1 MKVSDRLWANYS
13 NVRVTRWVKCVV
25 ASTNRFKNWLWVRFG
40 IFVKNLTL
48 LFKWWSLGLL
58 VYPMRCWTRN
68 FILGIWVLLQA
79 LVLWYCRT
87 KTNLFFINLPTNLL
101 LNIFENRTK
110 SRIVRII
117 GIYVSSRSWFISF
130 HFFFI
135 SFSSSSKRSCLN
147 SLLNNLLLKIFDDI
161 FFKIHSRTWCV
172 FNLYVAL
179 ALRSG
184 WHKWFCKL
192 LHCCIF
198 GCIKFLKNIVFCLS
212 AKLISITLWKQS
224 FGHNGLENVTFRRTW
239 FIQFSRVVIVCWTWV
254 IMVRKFIFN
263 WNWRLK

>member
-1 MKVSDRLWANYS
+1 M
-13 NVRVTRWVKCVV
+13 
-25 ASTNRFKNWLWVRFG
+25 WVRFG
-40 IFVKNLTL
+40 LFVKNLTL
-48 LFKWWSLGLL
+48 LSKWWSWWLL
-58 VYPMRCWTRN
+58 IYPIRSWTKN
-68 FILGIWVLLQA
+68 FILGIWVLLKA

-87 KTNLFFINLPTNLL
+87 KTNLFFINLLTNLL

-117 GIYVSSRSWFISF
+117 GIYVSSRSWLISF
-130 HFFFI
+130 NFFLI
-135 SFSSSSKRSCLN
+135 SFRSSSKRSCLN

-161 FFKIHSRTWCV
+161 FFKIHSRAWCV
-172 FNLYVAL
+172 FYLYVAL
-179 ALRSG
+179 ALRSW
-184 WHKWFCKL
+184 WHKWLCIL

-198 GCIKFLKNIVFCLS
+198 GCIKFFKNIVFCLS

-224 FGHNGLENVTFRRTW
+224 FGHSGLENVTFRRTW

-263 WNWRLK
+263 RNWRLK